1 MSILRR
7 SPSLFADG
15 VDQPRSLAKVGK
27 RIALAG
33 IVTFAVVYVSAP
45 YLAIWRLANALR
57 QGDNAALETNID
69 WDAVREGLREDIADG
84 ITGAGDS
91 DGTAPDVQAQ
101 SNELP
106 PFGASFVKG
115 IAGDVV
121 NREVIPQH
129 LSLMFQKM
137 QDGRGSIASFIMH
150 DVQYAFFDSLDS
162 FRITVHCPGQ
172 TLETG
177 PVQVEL
183 ALEGYTWKVVRV
195 RVPGSIAGLASK
207 RT

>member
-1 MSILRR
+1 MFIRR
-7 SPSLFADG
+7 SPSPFADG
-15 VDQPRSLAKVGK
+15 ADQPRSLAKLGK
-27 RIALAG
+27 RVVLAG
-33 IVTFAVVYVSAP
+33 IVTFAAVYVSAP
-45 YLAIWRLANALR
+45 YLTMWRLADALKH
-57 QGDNAALETNID
+57 GDQAELETSVD

-84 ITGAGDS
+84 ITGTAGS
-91 DGTAPDVQAQ
+91 DGVAAETQAQ

-129 LSLMFQKM
+129 LSFVFQKM
-137 QDGRGSIASFIMH
+137 QGHEGNLVSFIWN
-150 DVQYAFFDSLDS
+150 DVQYAFFDSLDR
-162 FRITVHCPGQ
+162 FRVSLHCPGQ
-172 TLETG
+172 GPEDA

-183 ALEGYTWKVVRV
+183 GLQDYVWKVVRV
-195 RVPGSIAGLASK
+195 RVPGSIAGLAPK